1 MPEPERHA
9 NGDITLLE
17 TIQINNRGSI
27 RLAYGDGSIVDVG
40 NVGLARFS
48 NIAGLRPA
56 GNAQFVVTEKSGPA
70 IVGVPMGD
78 GYGQV
83 IQGHLEA
90 SNALVTDEL
99 VKLMRAQQAYAG
111 SSRLLQ
117 AAVEM
122 SKRLTS

>member
-1 MPEPERHA
+1 
-9 NGDITLLE
+9 
-17 TIQINNRGSI
+17 
-27 RLAYGDGSIVDVG
+27 
-40 NVGLARFS
+40 
-48 NIAGLRPA
+48 
-56 GNAQFVVTEKSGPA
+56 
-70 IVGVPMGD
+70 MGD

-90 SNALVTDEL
+90 SNAAIADEL

-117 AAVEM
+117 SAVEM